1 MTVSP
6 ALRCLRRAG
15 ALAAL
20 ITALGA
26 INVTGALALPTLGA
40 VLRGPVSGLHVDLPC
55 ANPANH
61 GLSGRIL
68 AAAAPRAGGP
78 LRCFAQAIGHGQ
90 GPGPQ
95 IMAGP
100 TGLSPTQIQSAY
112 KLAGLRSGGRTV
124 AIVDAF
130 DDPRAASDLAAFR
143 RAYGLAPCTSASGC
157 FRKVN
162 QAGGAAP
169 LPAGDYGWAAEI
181 SLDLDAVSSACPDC
195 HILLVEA
202 KSANTPD
209 LVAAEDTAARLG
221 AVAISNSYGGAE
233 DSTILPADSHF
244 NHPGVAITASSG
256 DSGYG
261 VSWPASSRYV
271 TGVGGTT
278 LASAGNPRGWTET
291 AWSGAGSG
299 CSAYEPKPAWQQ
311 DPGCAKRTVADVSA
325 VADPN
330 TGLGV
335 YDTYNSCGSSNLCDV
350 LIGLG
355 LAQGL
360 DGWAQVGGTSLSS
373 PLIASVYALA
383 GNTGAITYGSYPYSH
398 ASSLFD
404 VTSGSNGLCLPLYLC
419 TAGPGYDGPTGLG
432 TPNGT
437 SGF

>member
-1 MTVSP
+1 MTVL
-6 ALRCLRRAG
+6 AAIRRLRRAG
-15 ALAAL
+15 LLAAL
-20 ITALGA
+20 IGALCGITA
-26 INVTGALALPTLGA
+26 TGASALPTLGA
-40 VLRGPVSGLHVDLPC
+40 ILRGPVSGLHVDLPC

-61 GLSGRIL
+61 GHAGQIL
-68 AAAAPRAGGP
+68 AAARPRARGP
-78 LRCFAQAIGHGQ
+78 VRCFAQAIAHGQ
-90 GPGPQ
+90 GLGPQ
-95 IMAGP
+95 IMKGP
-100 TGLSPTQIQSAY
+100 TGLGPPQIQSAY
-112 KLAGLRSGGRTV
+112 KLTGLRSGGRTV

-130 DDPRAASDLAAFR
+130 DDPRAESDLAAFR
-143 RAYGLAPCTSASGC
+143 RAYGLSPCTSASGC
-157 FRKVN
+157 FKKVN
-162 QAGGAAP
+162 QTGSSGP

-202 KSANTPD
+202 KSANTAD

-221 AVAISNSYGGAE
+221 AVSISNSYGGAE
-233 DSTILPADSHF
+233 DSTILAADAHF

-261 VSWPASSRYV
+261 VSWPASSQYV

-278 LASAGNPRGWTET
+278 LATAANARGWTET

-299 CSAYEPKPAWQQ
+299 CSAYEPKPVWQQ

-335 YDTYNSCGSSNLCDV
+335 YDTYNSCGSSSLCDI

-355 LAQGL
+355 LAPGV

-383 GNTGAITYGSYPYSH
+383 GNTGSITYGSSPYSH

-404 VTSGSNGLCLPLYLC
+404 VSSGSNGLCLPLYLC

-437 SGF
+437 TGF